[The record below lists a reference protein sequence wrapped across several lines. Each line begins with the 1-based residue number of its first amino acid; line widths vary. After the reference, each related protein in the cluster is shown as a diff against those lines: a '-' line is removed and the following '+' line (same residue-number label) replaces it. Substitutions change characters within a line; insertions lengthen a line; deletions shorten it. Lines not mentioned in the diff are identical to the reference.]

1 MSEQAD
7 SPRSEAGAAQP
18 AGGAGRDL
26 SFLWPV
32 IDRVRAV
39 EIKFTT
45 DDGGGARGG
54 TESPSNPALEA
65 RIKVLEDEIA
75 ALRQALQ
82 GTLGALTDGVAAA
95 AAEVSAAALEL
106 APQRAWRVVLVAVSS
121 VLLLLI
127 AHWMIVFAYDKP
139 TILLRLVS
147 IAIPLPLAVWLTQ
160 RHRIV
165 PWFEL
170 LLGLVIGTVAVFG
183 MAYVT
188 SVHEKSSFFPENLR
202 EWRETLEYIVSI
214 MFAHF
219 TGTLISSAIQ
229 ARSGAQN
236 RAGAATLKLAQV
248 IASVTGRAIA
258 SGPQLKKHVDSI
270 QGLVNN
276 LMPVASAV
284 MAAVAGLKG
293 IS

>member
-7 SPRSEAGAAQP
+7 SPRGEAGPAQP
-18 AGGAGRDL
+18 SGSAGRDL

-45 DDGGGARGG
+45 DEGRGDA
-54 TESPSNPALEA
+54 TAPPNAALEA
-65 RIKVLEDEIA
+65 RIRVLEDEIA
-75 ALRQALQ
+75 ALRQSLQ
-82 GTLGALTDGVAAA
+82 GTLGVLTDGVAAA
-95 AAEVSAAALEL
+95 AQEVSAAALEL
-106 APQRAWRVVLVAVSS
+106 APQRWWRIAMAAVLTVS
-121 VLLLLI
+121 LLLLS
-127 AHWMIVFAYDKP
+127 HWLIVFVYDRP
-139 TILLRLVS
+139 TVLLRLVS
-147 IAIPLPLAVWLTQ
+147 IAIPLPLAVWLTL

-170 LLGLVIGTVAVFG
+170 LLGLAIGALAVFG
-183 MAYVT
+183 MSYVT
-188 SVHEKSSFFPENLR
+188 SVHEKTSFLPENLR

-248 IASVTGRAIA
+248 IAFVTGRAIA

-293 IS
+293 VS